1 MRKLTKNNA
10 QSESRPLIDLTDKSI
25 TIKPKNEYIYEG
37 IDFGLNKWYTTR
49 EEITEEQAMQY
60 LNNPTEIIGETFFV
74 HTHDGIYEQ
83 YYYDEDGINN
93 LHIIEADSEF
103 INQNKELTIGELF
116 NKYSIILKDSGS
128 YKLDGNKCYVCDALG
143 NTGYKI
149 KDYIDEKDEY
159 LSLIEAREFMI
170 KQDSYD
176 AFENKLGYLK
186 TQLESILTLSLP
198 EELRFVWEKLFSE
211 GVYDNFDLAK
221 RIVNIIDVSS
231 AIYTVNVYPN
241 VSKFQINILPSN
253 K

>member
-25 TIKPKNEYIYEG
+25 TIKPKNKYIHEG
-37 IDFGLNKWYTTR
+37 IDFGLNKWYI
-49 EEITEEQAMQY
+49 EIGEITEEEAMQY
-60 LNNPTEIIGETFFV
+60 LNNSINMQGEPYLA

-83 YYYDEDGINN
+83 YFYDKDNTFN
-93 LHIIEADSEF
+93 LHIIEANSEF
-103 INQNKELTIGELF
+103 IDQNKELTIGELF
-116 NKYSIILKDSGS
+116 DKYSIILKDSGS

-149 KDYIDEKDEY
+149 KDYIDKKDEY

-176 AFENKLGYLK
+176 TFENKLGYLK
-186 TQLESILTLSLP
+186 TQLDNILSLTLP
-198 EELRFVWEKLFSE
+198 NELSFVWEKLFSE

-221 RIVNIIDVSS
+221 RIINIIDVSS
-231 AIYTVNVYPN
+231 VVYTVNAYPN
-241 VSKFQINILPSN
+241 VSKFQVNILPSN